1 MARFAP
7 KNTLPALG
15 GLLGA
20 ALLIGYAPAAAEG
33 AMRGLSACGRVILP
47 AVFPFLAVS
56 VFLAGAPGGAGL
68 AALLSGVMRY
78 CFRLPAAA
86 APALLMSWI
95 GGYPAGA
102 KTLAELRRQ
111 GASYS
116 CDTLAA
122 LREQYPADELFFL
135 MGSDMFLSFETWRR
149 PEEICRLATLAVFS
163 RRAADEAAAFARQ
176 KEKLEKAFSA
186 RVTVVMNPEVI
197 EVSSTQLREELA
209 RGRGRAY
216 LTEPVYGY
224 ILRKGLY
231 GTATDL
237 KHLTPEELR
246 PIALSY
252 LKPKRM
258 SHVLGTEQE
267 AAFLAEKYGAD
278 VTAARIAA
286 LLHDCTKKLDLPQ
299 QLSLC
304 RHYAIPLDEMER
316 NYLKLL
322 HSKTGAAV
330 ARDRFGVSD
339 EIYNAIFY
347 HTTGKAD
354 MTLLEKIIY
363 LADYI
368 EPSRSFPGVEE
379 LRTAVHE
386 DLDRGL
392 CRALADSIVELQG
405 YGSPVH
411 PNTQEALSY
420 IQREIGGT
428 IE

>member
-1 MARFAP
+1 MRIGIY
-7 KNTLPALG
+7 G
-15 GLLGA
+15 GTFNP
-20 ALLIGYAPAAAEG
+20 IH
-33 AMRGLSACGRVILP
+33 RGHLT
-47 AVFPFLAVS
+47 
-56 VFLAGAPGGAGL
+56 
-68 AALLSGVMRY
+68 
-78 CFRLPAAA
+78 AAA
-86 APALLMSWI
+86 AAAKQLCLDKLLLVPDAI
-95 GGYPAGA
+95 PPHKPLPAGSA
-102 KTLAELRRQ
+102 DAADRLEMVQLCTGELPVPAEVTDLELRRQ

-135 MGSDMFLSFETWRR
+135 MGSDMFLSFESWHR

-163 RRAADEAAAFARQ
+163 RRTADEAAAFARQ

-258 SHVLGTEQE
+258 PHVLGTEQE
-267 AAFLAEKYGAD
+267 AAFLAKKYGAD

-286 LLHDCTKKLDLPQ
+286 LLHDCTKKLDLSQ

-368 EPSRSFPGVEE
+368 EPSRRFPGVDE
-379 LRTAVHE
+379 LRRAVHT
-386 DLDRGL
+386 DLNEGL
-392 CRALADSIVELQG
+392 YRALLDSVKELQG

-411 PNTQEALSY
+411 PHTREALDS
-420 IQREIGGT
+420 IRSEIGGT
-428 IE
+428 IHE

>member
-1 MARFAP
+1 MRIGIYGGTFNPIHQGHLTAARAAMD
-7 KNTLPALG
+7 ALG
-15 GLLGA
+15 LDRLLLIPASVPPHTALPQGSADAADRLEMA
-20 ALLIGYAPAAAEG
+20 AL
-33 AMRGLSACGRVILP
+33 ACAQLGP
-47 AVFPFLAVS
+47 KAQ
-56 VFLAGAPGGAGL
+56 
-68 AALLSGVMRY
+68 ALD
-78 CFRLPAAA
+78 
-86 APALLMSWI
+86 
-95 GGYPAGA
+95 
-102 KTLAELRRQ
+102 TELRRT
-111 GASYS
+111 GPSYTV
-116 CDTLAA
+116 DTLTE
-122 LREQYPADELFFL
+122 LRMEHPEDELWLL
-135 MGSDMFLSFETWRR
+135 MGTDMFLSLERWYHASDILSLAHIGAFDRAHPQPGEDLAAQKRLLETKYG
-149 PEEICRLATLAVFS
+149 ATVAII
-163 RRAADEAAAFARQ
+163 ANRQ
-176 KEKLEKAFSA
+176 
-186 RVTVVMNPEVI
+186 VI
-197 EVSSTQLREELA
+197 DLSSTQVREALA
-209 RGRGRAY
+209 AGRGRDL
-216 LTEPVYGY
+216 LTDPVYGY
-224 ILRKGLY
+224 IQRRGLY
-231 GTATDL
+231 GVHTNL
-237 KHLTPEELR
+237 HHLTPDQLR

-258 SHVLGTEQE
+258 PHVLGTEQE

-392 CRALADSIVELQG
+392 CQALADSIVELQG

>member
-1 MARFAP
+1 MRIGIY
-7 KNTLPALG
+7 G
-15 GLLGA
+15 GTFNP
-20 ALLIGYAPAAAEG
+20 IH
-33 AMRGLSACGRVILP
+33 RGHLT
-47 AVFPFLAVS
+47 
-56 VFLAGAPGGAGL
+56 
-68 AALLSGVMRY
+68 
-78 CFRLPAAA
+78 AAA
-86 APALLMSWI
+86 AAAKQLCLDKLLLVPDAI
-95 GGYPAGA
+95 PPHKPLPAGSA
-102 KTLAELRRQ
+102 DAADRLEMVQLCTGELPVPAEVTDLELRRQ

-116 CDTLAA
+116 CDTLA
-122 LREQYPADELFFL
+122 
-135 MGSDMFLSFETWRR
+135 
-149 PEEICRLATLAVFS
+149 VFS
-163 RRAADEAAAFARQ
+163 RRTADEAAAFARQ
-176 KEKLEKAFSA
+176 KKKLEKAFSA

-258 SHVLGTEQE
+258 PHVLGTEQE

>member
-1 MARFAP
+1 
-7 KNTLPALG
+7 
-15 GLLGA
+15 
-20 ALLIGYAPAAAEG
+20 
-33 AMRGLSACGRVILP
+33 
-47 AVFPFLAVS
+47 
-56 VFLAGAPGGAGL
+56 
-68 AALLSGVMRY
+68 
-78 CFRLPAAA
+78 
-86 APALLMSWI
+86 
-95 GGYPAGA
+95 
-102 KTLAELRRQ
+102 
-111 GASYS
+111 
-116 CDTLAA
+116 
-122 LREQYPADELFFL
+122 
-135 MGSDMFLSFETWRR
+135 MGSDMFLSFESWRR

-163 RRAADEAAAFARQ
+163 RRTADEAAAFARQ

-209 RGRGRAY
+209 QGRGRAY

-258 SHVLGTEQE
+258 PHVLGTEQE

>member
-1 MARFAP
+1 MRIGIY
-7 KNTLPALG
+7 G
-15 GLLGA
+15 GTFNPIHRGHLTA
-20 ALLIGYAPAAAEG
+20 AAAAAEQLCLDKLLLVPD
-33 AMRGLSACGRVILP
+33 AIPPHKPLP
-47 AVFPFLAVS
+47 AGSAD
-56 VFLAGAPGGAGL
+56 
-68 AALLSGVMRY
+68 AAD
-78 CFRLPAAA
+78 RLEMVQLCTGELPVPAEVTD
-86 APALLMSWI
+86 L
-95 GGYPAGA
+95 
-102 KTLAELRRQ
+102 ELRRQ

-163 RRAADEAAAFARQ
+163 RRTADEAAAFARQ

-258 SHVLGTEQE
+258 PHVLGTEQE

-286 LLHDCTKKLDLPQ
+286 LLHDCTKKLDMEG
-299 QLSLC
+299 QLALC
-304 RHYAIPLDEMER
+304 AQYHIRLDDLERHA
-316 NYLKLL
+316 LKLL
-322 HSKTGAAV
+322 HAKTGAAI
-330 ARDRFGVSD
+330 ARDVFGVD
-339 EIYNAIFY
+339 DAVYWAIYW
-347 HTTGKAD
+347 HTTGHAD

-368 EPSRSFPGVEE
+368 EPSRDFPGVED
-379 LRTAVHE
+379 LRQAVHA
-386 DLDRGL
+386 DLDGGL
-392 CRALADSIVELQG
+392 LKALNDSIQDMRQWG
-405 YGSPVH
+405 NPVH
-411 PNTQEALSY
+411 HNTLDARDYLL
-420 IQREIGGT
+420 RGKHL
-428 IE
+428 

>member
-1 MARFAP
+1 MRIGIY
-7 KNTLPALG
+7 G
-15 GLLGA
+15 GTFNP
-20 ALLIGYAPAAAEG
+20 IH
-33 AMRGLSACGRVILP
+33 RGHLT
-47 AVFPFLAVS
+47 
-56 VFLAGAPGGAGL
+56 
-68 AALLSGVMRY
+68 
-78 CFRLPAAA
+78 AAA
-86 APALLMSWI
+86 AAARQLALDKLLLVPDAI
-95 GGYPAGA
+95 PPHKPLPAGSA
-102 KTLAELRRQ
+102 GAEDRLEMVRLCTGELPVPAEVTDLELRRQ
-111 GASYS
+111 GASYT
-116 CDTLAA
+116 CDTLWA
-122 LREQYPADELFFL
+122 LREQYPEDELFFL
-135 MGSDMFLSFETWRR
+135 MGSDMFLSFETWHR

-163 RRAADEAAAFARQ
+163 RRTADEAAAFARQ

-186 RVTVVMNPEVI
+186 RVTVVVNPEVI
-197 EVSSTQLREELA
+197 EVSSTQLREELS

-231 GTATDL
+231 GTAADL

-258 SHVLGTEQE
+258 PHVLGTERE

-286 LLHDCTKKLDLPQ
+286 LLHDCTKKLDLSQ

-304 RHYAIPLDEMER
+304 RHYGIPLDEMEQS
-316 NYLKLL
+316 YLKLL
-322 HSKTGAAV
+322 HSKTSAAV
-330 ARDRFGVSD
+330 AREEFGVSE
-339 EIYNAIFY
+339 EIYNAIYY

-379 LRTAVHE
+379 LRAAVHE

-392 CRALADSIVELQG
+392 CQALADSIRELQG

-411 PNTQEALSY
+411 PNTREALSY

>member
-1 MARFAP
+1 MRIGIY
-7 KNTLPALG
+7 G
-15 GLLGA
+15 GTFNP
-20 ALLIGYAPAAAEG
+20 IH
-33 AMRGLSACGRVILP
+33 RGHLT
-47 AVFPFLAVS
+47 
-56 VFLAGAPGGAGL
+56 
-68 AALLSGVMRY
+68 
-78 CFRLPAAA
+78 AAA
-86 APALLMSWI
+86 AAAKQLCLDKLLLVPDAI
-95 GGYPAGA
+95 PPHKPLPAGSA
-102 KTLAELRRQ
+102 DAADRLEMVQLCTGELPVPAEVTDLELRRQ

-149 PEEICRLATLAVFS
+149 PKEICRLATLAVFS
-163 RRAADEAAAFARQ
+163 RRTADEAAAFARQ

-258 SHVLGTEQE
+258 PHVLGTEQE

-286 LLHDCTKKLDLPQ
+286 LLHDCTKKLELPQ